1 MSLFL
6 FHATEDGGR
15 LRLLGE
21 RGSDDVVNFLDDPE
35 YHFGITKFLSLS
47 DFLASPD
54 PMYWNNGEGFLIEG
68 KEIIPLPAKGVRL
81 P

>member
-6 FHATEDGGR
+6 LYATEDGGR
-15 LRLLGE
+15 LSLLGE
-21 RGSDDVVNFLDDPE
+21 RGSENVEEFLNDPE
-35 YHFGITKFLSLS
+35 GHFGIKRFLSLEE
-47 DFLASPD
+47 FLANID

-68 KEIIPLPAKGVRL
+68 EEVVPLPAKGVRL